1 MMFFPFGIAKE
12 ADIYCAST
20 QISMRN
26 QQEYVEQVVN
36 EISADLIKRDIES
49 LPYNQVVLLINMWAK
64 DYVIQSGWS
73 VTDEDGVSW
82 FLGLFCKSYVR
93 CLKNSIVPFDKIFK
107 DCFKGY
113 FRDK

>member
-26 QQEYVEQVVN
+26 QQEYVEQVVS
-36 EISADLIKRDIES
+36 EISTDFINRDIES
-49 LPYNQVVLLINMWAK
+49 QPYNQVVSLINKWTE